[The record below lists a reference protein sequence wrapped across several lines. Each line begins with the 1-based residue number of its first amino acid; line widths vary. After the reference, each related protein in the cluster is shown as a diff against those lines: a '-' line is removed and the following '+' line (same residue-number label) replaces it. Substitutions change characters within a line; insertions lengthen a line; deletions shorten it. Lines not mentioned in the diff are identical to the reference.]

1 MPEAPQQSFVDV
13 FSDNFSVFGDYFLES
28 MKHFDLMNPFW
39 IIIMICIITFTLE
52 LILPKK
58 QPYSPV
64 GRKNFLLD
72 LFYVLFIDVIFLSIG
87 FFAFTTAVSWAF
99 EKLVVSAGG
108 HIPIVDIS
116 LPDHLKWLEFII
128 FFLLVDFAQF
138 FGHWLLHRVEFLWK
152 FHKIH
157 HAQETLGFAST
168 RHFHWGEMLV
178 FKPLLYIPFSLL
190 GLDITSYFA
199 YYLWFGLFL
208 TFFSHCNVN
217 IDFGFLNRIFITP
230 QTHYWHHAK
239 NIPGRYGVNYAS
251 SLSIWDQLFGSY
263 YLPKDKKLKPVLGIP
278 DNDVPDSFWGQFF
291 HPFLLLFGKK
301 QKQSSLEE
309 KPVAATKAKK

>member
-1 MPEAPQQSFVDV
+1 MPEAVAAPQSFGDV
-13 FSDNFSVFGDYFLES
+13 FSQNLSTFIDSFLYSMSHFSV
-28 MKHFDLMNPFW
+28 MNPFW
-39 IIIMICIITFTLE
+39 IIILICLITFTLE
-52 LILPKK
+52 LVLPKK

-72 LFYVLFIDVIFLSIG
+72 LFYVLFIDVIFYSIG
-87 FFAFTTAVSWAF
+87 FYALTSAVSWGF
-99 EKLVVSAGG
+99 ESLVKSAGG
-108 HIPIVDIS
+108 SIPLVDIT
-116 LPDHLKWLEFII
+116 LPKWLEFIV
-128 FFLLVDFAQF
+128 FFILVDFAQF

-168 RHFHWGEMLV
+168 RHFHWGELFV

-190 GLDITSYFA
+190 GLEWESYVA

-208 TFFSHCNVN
+208 TFFSHCNVD

-239 NIPGRYGVNYAS
+239 NIPSRYGVNYAS

-278 DNDVPDSFWGQFF
+278 DNDVPESFMGQFL
-291 HPFLLLFGKK
+291 HPFQVLFGRK
-301 QKQSSLEE
+301 QKQSSLEGKDE
-309 KPVAATKAKK
+309 KAGKGKK